1 MSAHIRT
8 AAVIARR
15 DFHATVVSR
24 TFLLFLIA
32 PLFPVLFG
40 VLFGAVGANMEDKAS
55 QPPMLAVS
63 ADPATLTLLVSAHNR
78 LQSHGVP
85 HVQLRPVSTPIAD
98 PAAAKQLLA
107 QHRDVSALLITNG
120 AAPQLYGPQN
130 PVKELKPYAA
140 LLLNEAARDGAL
152 ASSKIAP
159 PAGPPLRSV
168 IIPQSGSQQN
178 ERLPV
183 LGQISQTLL
192 FILTLMLVGV
202 LLSNFIEERGNKV
215 IEVLAAA
222 APVPAIFTGKLF
234 AMLGS
239 SLIGI
244 AVWAT
249 TALAGFFLLP
259 HQAGAVPDPAVGWPA
274 FTLLFAL
281 YFSSNYLLVGAL
293 LLGVGAQ
300 ASSVRQIQTLS
311 LPITMAQLL
320 LYGLASAAL
329 NQPGS
334 AMAMAAAIFPFSSP
348 LAMIAWAA
356 ERPEFWPH
364 ALALCWQGLW
374 AAAVIAFMSRW
385 FRRGVLKSGPPHGG
399 RSWRFRR
406 KRA

>member
-1 MSAHIRT
+1 MNPHIRT

-55 QPPMLAVS
+55 RPPVLAVS
-63 ADPATLTLLVSAHNR
+63 ADPPTLALLATAHGR

-85 HVQLRPVSTPIAD
+85 TLQLQPVSTPIDD
-98 PAAAKQLLA
+98 PATAKQLLA
-107 QHRDVSALLITNG
+107 QHAELSALLMANG
-120 AAPQLYGPQN
+120 ATPLLYGPQN
-130 PVKELKPYAA
+130 AVTELKPYAA
-140 LLLNEAARDGAL
+140 LLLNETARDRAL
-152 ASSKIAP
+152 ASSAIAP
-159 PAGPPLRSV
+159 PAEPRLRSV
-168 IIPQSGSQQN
+168 IIPQSGSEPN
-178 ERLPV
+178 ERLPI

-192 FILTLMLVGV
+192 FILTLMLAGV

-249 TALAGFFLLP
+249 AALAGFFLLP

-274 FTLLFAL
+274 FVLLFAL

-334 AMAMAAAIFPFSSP
+334 TMAMAAAVFPFSSP

-364 ALALCWQGLW
+364 VLALCWQGLW
-374 AAAVIAFMSRW
+374 TAAVIVFMSRW
-385 FRRGVLKSGPPHGG
+385 FRRGVLKSGPAHSG
-399 RSWRFRR
+399 RSRRFLQ

>member
-1 MSAHIRT
+1 MSAHFRT

-40 VLFGAVGANMEDKAS
+40 VLFGAVGANIEDKAS
-55 QPPMLAVS
+55 QPPVLAVS
-63 ADPATLTLLVSAHNR
+63 ADPASLALITATHNR

-85 HVQLRPVSTPIAD
+85 AIQLRPVATPIAD
-98 PAAAKQLLA
+98 PAAARQLLTR
-107 QHRDVSALLITNG
+107 HTELSALLMTG
-120 AAPQLYGPQN
+120 RDTPLLYGPQKA
-130 PVKELKPYAA
+130 VTELKPYAV
-140 LLLNEAARDGAL
+140 LLLKEAARDRAL
-152 ASSKIAP
+152 ASAGITP
-159 PAGPPLRSV
+159 PVEPRLRSIV
-168 IIPQSGSQQN
+168 IPQSGSVPN

-183 LGQISQTLL
+183 LGQVSQTLL
-192 FILTLMLVGV
+192 FILTLMLAGV

-222 APVPAIFTGKLF
+222 APVSAIFTGKLF

-244 AVWAT
+244 AVWAAA
-249 TALAGFFLLP
+249 ALAGLSLLP
-259 HQAGAVPDPAVGWPA
+259 HQTGAMPDPAVGWPA
-274 FTLLFAL
+274 FVLLFAL

-334 AMAMAAAIFPFSSP
+334 SLALAAAVFPFSSP

-356 ERPEFWPH
+356 EQTEIWPH

-374 AAAVIAFMSRW
+374 VAVTIAVMSRW
-385 FRRGVLKSGPPHGG
+385 FRRGVLKSGPAHSG
-399 RSWRFRR
+399 RSWRFRQ